1 MLLIRGQLSLHKQF
15 FILDKI
21 TVAPGYET
29 STHDQTN
36 IYLTIKLEQEN
47 HTDRRVSLD

>member
-1 MLLIRGQLSLHKQF
+1 MLLIRGQISLHKQF

-21 TVAPGYET
+21 TVGPGYET